1 MRRLEEKAPRTMEER
16 HPSVGVSLNAK
27 RENERRKSGKGSV
40 EILLYVA
47 APKLDLGS
55 DGPHKVEARRG

>member
-1 MRRLEEKAPRTMEER
+1 MEER

-27 RENERRKSGKGSV
+27 RENEGRKSRKGSV